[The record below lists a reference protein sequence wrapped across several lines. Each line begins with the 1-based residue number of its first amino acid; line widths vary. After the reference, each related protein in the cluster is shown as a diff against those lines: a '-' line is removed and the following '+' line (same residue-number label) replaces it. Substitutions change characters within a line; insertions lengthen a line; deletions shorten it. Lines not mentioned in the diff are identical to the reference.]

1 MVLRFRMRVGPD
13 KGRVKGRAGPREGGE
28 PGIQRVRP
36 QTLTRW
42 GEDRTAG
49 SSGSDPGWGLSGQ
62 TAEMAKRTGLESGLS
77 LPVCDL

>member
-1 MVLRFRMRVGPD
+1 MVLRFRMRVGP
-13 KGRVKGRAGPREGGE
+13 GRAESRGRAGPREGGE
-28 PGIQRVRP
+28 PGMQVRL
-36 QTLTRW
+36 QTPTRR

-62 TAEMAKRTGLESGLS
+62 TAEMAKRIGLESGLS